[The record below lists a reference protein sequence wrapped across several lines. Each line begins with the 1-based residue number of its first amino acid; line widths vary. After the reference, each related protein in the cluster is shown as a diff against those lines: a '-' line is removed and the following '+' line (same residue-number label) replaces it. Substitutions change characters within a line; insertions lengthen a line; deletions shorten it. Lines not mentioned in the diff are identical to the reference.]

1 MHIVRLQSVC
11 EEQGLNKMKRK
22 TLQNINIRKTSKTQ
36 RGVFILFI
44 TLFLVCSIIPGVSYN
59 QESFA
64 RENPGSSELE
74 NRNCISYPN
83 NAKPNIDNV
92 FDTTFG
98 HHASLMNLNKSKG
111 SIIYVIPGGPNAGSA
126 AGDQGGVYAS
136 QKVDIL
142 NNDFSVTYCISHSGE
157 LAGSDYGNTF
167 AIFNDDTFFP
177 QSDLNQSDSCLGIYK
192 YFRTVL
198 GKPKSLAPNNSLAVE
213 FDNFN
218 YFYGGN
224 SDEGGKAEQIARND
238 NLTTVTN
245 SEGVQMPIG
254 KGLNGPHIAITVPEV
269 SNRSDI
275 TKDNPLPHY
284 SVSLVGN
291 DSSGRSL
298 FHDARWGTAR
308 VEWVLI
314 DAGATDSPKDNIYR
328 FRYSYW
334 YAPYGFTGYNDPHTY
349 NNDPTGETVM
359 GRTPDLSGYKDFT
372 FSQMAQKFG
381 YSESSTTM
389 PVTMAITSSTGSLIN
404 RATWF
409 KFPSKYDYKLNYFI
423 KKPDGTLTTTPV
435 PGITPNP
442 LMGGATTGPLTLPDP
457 PNVANY
463 TFDQESSDSRNQTI
477 RASFNIAD
485 NTFNYYYTENKLA
498 YTVEYYNNGTKI
510 DTKTGNVTATNPKVT
525 SIDISNKPTGS
536 EVVRYEFPAGTTTQT
551 PSEANPYTITE
562 SNNVIKVYYKSAVI
576 ENPDDDQKADEDYV
590 LVTFDANDLVGDSHP
605 QRGRLNSKKTTTLK
619 NQEQITYAVL
629 KTMKWKDFSNEW
641 VAPEVVPNEPYWL
654 NTDES
659 NRWKTE
665 KNGTGSGLPLATS
678 DILIKDVMLN
688 GAGEITYYAQ
698 YNTNTITGTTSVK
711 NNEKILI
718 LTSLLVGL
726 IILSAMITRKKLQ
739 NGN

>member
-22 TLQNINIRKTSKTQ
+22 TLENVNIRKISKTP
-36 RGVFILFI
+36 RGVFMFFI

-64 RENPGSSELE
+64 RENPSSSELE

-83 NAKPNIDNV
+83 NDKPNIDDV
-92 FDTTFG
+92 FDTAFG
-98 HHASLMNLNKSKG
+98 NHANLLNRNAGKG
-111 SIIYVIPGGPNAGSA
+111 FVIYNIPGGPAGASA

-142 NNDFSVTYCISHSGE
+142 KNDFSVTYCFTNSPE
-157 LAGSDYGNTF
+157 LTGSDYGTTF
-167 AIFNDDTFFP
+167 AIFNDDTFTP

-213 FDNFN
+213 FDVFN
-218 YFYGGN
+218 YYFGGRPDEGGN
-224 SDEGGKAEQIARND
+224 SDNIARND
-238 NLTTVTN
+238 NQTTVTN
-245 SEGVQMPIG
+245 SEGIQLPIG
-254 KGLNGPHIAITVPEV
+254 KGLKGPHIAITYPDM

-284 SVSLVGN
+284 AVSLVGPAG
-291 DSSGRSL
+291 DRDR
-298 FHDARWGTAR
+298 FHDGHWGTAR
-308 VEWVLI
+308 VEWFLL
-314 DAGATDSPKDNIYR
+314 DAGATDSLSDNVYR
-328 FRYSYW
+328 FKYSYW
-334 YAPYGFTGYNDPHTY
+334 YAPYEFESFNDPHSYY
-349 NNDPTGETVM
+349 NDLSGETVM
-359 GRTPDLSGYKDFT
+359 ERKPDLSGYKDFT

-381 YSESSTTM
+381 YPESATTM

-404 RATWF
+404 RSKWF
-409 KFPSKYDYKLNYFI
+409 KFPSKYEYKLNYYI
-423 KKPDGTLTTTPV
+423 KKSDGTLTKIKV

-442 LMGGATTGPLTLPDP
+442 LIGSTTAGPIELPLP
-457 PNVANY
+457 PNVENY
-463 TFDQESSDSRNQTI
+463 TFDQQSSDSRNQTI

-590 LVTFDANDLVGDSHP
+590 FVTFDANDLVGDSHP

-629 KTMKWKDFSNEW
+629 KTMKWKDFANEW
-641 VAPEVVPNEPYWL
+641 VAPDVVPNEPYWL

-678 DILIKDVMLN
+678 DTLLKDVMIN
-688 GAGEITYYAQ
+688 GAGGITYYAQ
-698 YNTNTITGTTSVK
+698 YNTNTITGITSVK

-718 LTSLLVGL
+718 LTSFLILL
-726 IILSAMITRKKLQ
+726 IILSAVITRKKLQ

>member
-22 TLQNINIRKTSKTQ
+22 TLENVNIRKISKTP
-36 RGVFILFI
+36 RGVFMFFI

-74 NRNCISYPN
+74 NRNCIRYPN
-83 NAKPNIDNV
+83 NEKPKMEDVFNTSFGNHANVMTRDNE
-92 FDTTFG
+92 TYW
-98 HHASLMNLNKSKG
+98 N
-111 SIIYVIPGGPNAGSA
+111 IPGGPLGASA
-126 AGDQGGVYAS
+126 ANDQGGIYAS
-136 QKVDIL
+136 QKIDIL
-142 NNDFSVTYCISHSGE
+142 NNDFSVTYCISHSAE
-157 LAGSDYGNTF
+157 TAGSDFGNTF
-167 AIFNDDTFFP
+167 SIFNDDTFTP
-177 QSDLNQSDSCLGIYK
+177 QSNLTQSRSSLGLYRHWRK
-192 YFRTVL
+192 VT
-198 GKPKSLAPNNSLAVE
+198 GKTTSLAPNNSLAVE
-213 FDNFN
+213 FDVYN
-218 YFYGGN
+218 YIYGGGAG
-224 SDEGGKAEQIARND
+224 EGGNNIDQARLD
-238 NLTTVTN
+238 NRLN
-245 SEGVQMPIG
+245 ALDSEGNKIPIG
-254 KGLNGPHIAITVPEV
+254 MGIKGPHIAITEPDA
-269 SNRSDI
+269 SNSI
-275 TKDNPLPHY
+275 NVNQANPLPHY
-284 SVSLVGN
+284 AVSIVGN
-291 DSSGRSL
+291 DANGKDR
-298 FHDARWGTAR
+298 FHDGRWGTAR
-308 VEWVLI
+308 VEWVLL
-314 DAGATDSPKDNIYR
+314 DPGSTDSPSDNIYR

-334 YAPYGFTGYNDPHTY
+334 YSPYAIDNFSDPHSY
-349 NNDPTGETVM
+349 WKDPTGEPVM
-359 GRTPDLSGYKDFT
+359 GRIPDLTGYKDYT
-372 FSQMAQKFG
+372 FAEMAQKFG
-381 YSESSTTM
+381 FSQSATQM
-389 PVTMAITSSTGSLIN
+389 PVTMAVTSSTDSIIN
-404 RATWF
+404 KSTWF
-409 KFPSKYDYKLNYFI
+409 KFPSKYEYRLNYYI
-423 KKPDGTLTTTPV
+423 KKSDGTLTKIPV
-435 PGITPNP
+435 PGIEPNP
-442 LMGGATTGPLTLPDP
+442 LIGSATEGPITLPQA
-457 PNVANY
+457 PNISNY
-463 TFDQESSDSRNQTI
+463 KFDQQSSDSRDQTI

-562 SNNVIKVYYKSAVI
+562 ANNVIKVYYKSAVI
-576 ENPDDDQKADEDYV
+576 ENPNDDQKADEDYV

-629 KTMKWKDFSNEW
+629 KTMKWKDFANEW
-641 VAPEVVPNEPYWL
+641 VAPDVVPNEPYWL

-678 DILIKDVMLN
+678 DTLLKDVMIN
-688 GAGEITYYAQ
+688 GAGGITYYAQ

-718 LTSLLVGL
+718 FTSFLILL
-726 IILSAMITRKKLQ
+726 IILSAAITRKKLQ